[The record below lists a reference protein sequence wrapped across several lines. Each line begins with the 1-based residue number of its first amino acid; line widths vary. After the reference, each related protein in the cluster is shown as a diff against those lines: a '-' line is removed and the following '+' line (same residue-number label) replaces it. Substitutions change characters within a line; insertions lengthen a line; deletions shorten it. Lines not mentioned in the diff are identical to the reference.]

1 MNNPEIKQC
10 EFCQQEVL
18 HIGSCVYCYRVNYK
32 IITECLEK
40 QLREKTE
47 LERLGQES
55 LTAIE
60 NSSQKIRELKNQK
73 AGIIAEWKGKLT
85 NLINSRKASIQQEI
99 TLLKEILSHD

>member
-1 MNNPEIKQC
+1 MNNPEIKHC

-32 IITECLEK
+32 IIAECLEK

-55 LTAIE
+55 LTAIQ
-60 NSSQKIRELKNQK
+60 NLKKLRVLSQLFPRATSKYL
-73 AGIIAEWKGKLT
+73 
-85 NLINSRKASIQQEI
+85 SAS
-99 TLLKEILSHD
+99 